1 MCLIKL
7 LWSWPLS
14 LKDARSHHACGHLSK
29 ASARETDLDLALC
42 VSVCWHEAIP
52 GLVEAEPPL
61 SSLSLHFPAAA
72 FTGHLQMTDCMSRA
86 SGLVVPVVVAL
97 TGYAGDVIEQVIPGR
112 RSQEKQM
119 A

>member
-1 MCLIKL
+1 M
-7 LWSWPLS
+7 
-14 LKDARSHHACGHLSK
+14 
-29 ASARETDLDLALC
+29 DLAFC

-52 GLVEAEPPL
+52 GLLEASL
-61 SSLSLHFPAAA
+61 SSLSLNFPAAA

-112 RSQEKQM
+112 RSQEEQM
-119 A
+119 D